1 MNESAPDT
9 WFYTQQGERV
19 GPVSF
24 SDLKGKAS
32 DGTINPRLDM
42 AWSPGMS
49 DWKHAGEIEGLFER
63 KAAPEAQET
72 QSPAA
77 DPYRPPTQDAVA
89 ETMAAQGEWPGARRR
104 SYLIATLLFPILWQI
119 ATPFAAPLIQGA
131 LGQEIMTYLLI
142 GIALVPLIV
151 TVYFGLNRLVNLGM
165 SRWWFLGNLVP
176 FLNLW
181 VGYRCFAC
189 PAGYAYHKKLDG
201 AGVFLAIVYWLLI
214 VIGVLLVI
222 AFLALLFGTVN
233 NPELRNQMQEILR
246 QAQEQAVKR

>member
-24 SDLKGKAS
+24 SDLKVKAS

-63 KAAPEAQET
+63 KATPESQET

-77 DPYRPPTQDAVA
+77 DPYRPPTQDSAA

-119 ATPFAAPLIQGA
+119 ATPFAAPPLQGA
-131 LGQEIMTYLLI
+131 LGQEIMTYLMI

-214 VIGVLLVI
+214 VIGALLVI
-222 AFLALLFGTVN
+222 AVIALLFDVVN
-233 NPELRNQMQEILR
+233 NPDLRNQMQEILR
-246 QAQEQAVKR
+246 QVQEQAGKR